1 MGGGIRTSQ
10 VNQADQFAQHI
21 AETYKPTDLNFT
33 GHSLGGYLAMT
44 MAGRYRGSATTFN
57 APSALSDL
65 KGEPEVK
72 AYIARNPD
80 KFNNYIVSNDVVGS
94 IGLDD
99 DNDLGTTVRIGKV
112 TKKYKDGR
120 DPRNW
125 LDNFKSWLYESTH
138 GLDNFHADKQGRILT
153 VDGKV
158 AKKSDDVKV
167 SVKRG
172 IQNTI
177 NTLSRAQMS
186 SVFKFQSCEAEIITA
201 GLEELAV
208 FTSQEFEDHA
218 RDTYDHVSN
227 LYDRTIHTPP
237 QSIACLS
244 ASEITEALANAGIT
258 QSSYVDTVEKH
269 FSYALSTSKN
279 IAQNFNTLHQNMIDA
294 SGQVT
299 TADFILGDLASGREV
314 QLPHTNP

>member
-1 MGGGIRTSQ
+1 M
-10 VNQADQFAQHI
+10 
-21 AETYKPTDLNFT
+21 
-33 GHSLGGYLAMT
+33 
-44 MAGRYRGSATTFN
+44 
-57 APSALSDL
+57 
-65 KGEPEVK
+65 
-72 AYIARNPD
+72 
-80 KFNNYIVSNDVVGS
+80 
-94 IGLDD
+94 
-99 DNDLGTTVRIGKV
+99 
-112 TKKYKDGR
+112 
-120 DPRNW
+120 
-125 LDNFKSWLYESTH
+125 SWLHESTH
-138 GLDNFHADKQGRILT
+138 GLDKFNVDKNGNILT
-153 VDGKV
+153 RDGKI
-158 AKKSDDVKV
+158 ATKSDDVKDNV
-167 SVKRG
+167 IRG
-172 IQNTI
+172 IQS
-177 NTLSRAQMS
+177 TLLGMNRSQMT

-227 LYDRTIHTPP
+227 LYDRTIRTPP

-314 QLPHTNP
+314 QRPHTNP